1 MALRSFHSY
10 NENGSQ
16 GSRRAQTAKFTSAFV
31 FAIAVVWFCIGVLIK
46 EALVSSTAAM
56 LMLTS
61 VFIYILAQHGR
72 DWWARVLWIV
82 SATVAVLLGH
92 FTVHPVGNVEVMMLA
107 MVGAPFLLFSLRRE
121 RTTVAIII
129 SLNIAV
135 LLFMLFTPHDLF
147 GAPVIEYDTAFVYF
161 RWPSLLT
168 SVAVVVLQMSIFAT
182 MGERHNR
189 RLLESNFDAQ
199 QSNRAKSAFLASMS
213 HEIRTP
219 MNGVIGL
226 IEMLEHSDLND
237 DQRRMLRTVRES
249 SFSLL
254 RIIDDILDT
263 SKIEAGRLELK
274 PAPMD
279 LLALVEGVVETMNS
293 FAADRNVQLRLKFE
307 SDLPAW
313 ITADPGRLR
322 QIFLNL
328 LSNAVKFSSKHPK
341 RSGVVEII
349 VTHDQHKRL
358 KFVVKDNGIGM
369 NEEMLSRLFQPFSQA
384 DDVSGGNFGGTGL
397 GLTIVKQLLEKMGG
411 FIVVDSA
418 PDQGATFTVT
428 LPIVAGS
435 GVLEFPDLQEYT
447 VYLRDTGDRGHRV
460 LHRYIEKMKAN
471 LVLCSSLQTLITEA
485 RNRRDKTIVI
495 VEDVIGPDAK
505 TSTLHSP
512 TLLAAKIKVPT
523 LVISN
528 DRNQSAG
535 GNGHVYSLKSS
546 PLLPSHLFSA
556 ISYLTDVPLHT
567 ASRPASERPLTVSR
581 RFGRQLRVL
590 VAEDHVTNQFV
601 IQKQLEKLECDA
613 TIVADGEEALTEWR
627 KGVYDVVLTDC
638 HMPNMNGFEL
648 TQAIRDSEK
657 GSDKAR
663 TPIIAITANALSGEA
678 DRCLEAG
685 MDDYLSK
692 PVKIEKLAQVLNNWA
707 MQMAE

>member
-1 MALRSFHSY
+1 MYWRFNQRSLGQLDRCDADVDLRVHLYLGPTWPRLVGPRAMDRVRHSCGPLRPLYSASRGKCRGDDVGYGRRTFFIVFVAPRADNRRHHNIVEYRCAVIHALY
-10 NENGSQ
+10 
-16 GSRRAQTAKFTSAFV
+16 A
-31 FAIAVVWFCIGVLIK
+31 
-46 EALVSSTAAM
+46 
-56 LMLTS
+56 
-61 VFIYILAQHGR
+61 
-72 DWWARVLWIV
+72 
-82 SATVAVLLGH
+82 
-92 FTVHPVGNVEVMMLA
+92 
-107 MVGAPFLLFSLRRE
+107 
-121 RTTVAIII
+121 
-129 SLNIAV
+129 
-135 LLFMLFTPHDLF
+135 HDLF

-349 VTHDQHKRL
+349 VTHD
-358 KFVVKDNGIGM
+358 
-369 NEEMLSRLFQPFSQA
+369 
-384 DDVSGGNFGGTGL
+384 
-397 GLTIVKQLLEKMGG
+397 
-411 FIVVDSA
+411 
-418 PDQGATFTVT
+418 
-428 LPIVAGS
+428 
-435 GVLEFPDLQEYT
+435 
-447 VYLRDTGDRGHRV
+447 
-460 LHRYIEKMKAN
+460 
-471 LVLCSSLQTLITEA
+471 
-485 RNRRDKTIVI
+485 
-495 VEDVIGPDAK
+495 
-505 TSTLHSP
+505 
-512 TLLAAKIKVPT
+512 
-523 LVISN
+523 
-528 DRNQSAG
+528 
-535 GNGHVYSLKSS
+535 
-546 PLLPSHLFSA
+546 
-556 ISYLTDVPLHT
+556 
-567 ASRPASERPLTVSR
+567 
-581 RFGRQLRVL
+581 
-590 VAEDHVTNQFV
+590 
-601 IQKQLEKLECDA
+601 
-613 TIVADGEEALTEWR
+613 
-627 KGVYDVVLTDC
+627 
-638 HMPNMNGFEL
+638 
-648 TQAIRDSEK
+648 
-657 GSDKAR
+657 
-663 TPIIAITANALSGEA
+663 
-678 DRCLEAG
+678 
-685 MDDYLSK
+685 
-692 PVKIEKLAQVLNNWA
+692 
-707 MQMAE
+707 